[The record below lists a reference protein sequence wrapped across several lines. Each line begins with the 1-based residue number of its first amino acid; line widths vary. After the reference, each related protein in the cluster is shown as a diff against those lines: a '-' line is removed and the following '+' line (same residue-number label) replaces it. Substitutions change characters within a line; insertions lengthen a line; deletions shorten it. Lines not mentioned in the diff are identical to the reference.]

1 MKNKEKK
8 SEMLEQPPLFHVQVL
23 FFIVN
28 EMNSDRLE
36 AFVLTPRNFLESHVS
51 SRNPEWFN
59 GAFYIVFKL
68 FLLQKIIIVAIFMT
82 RNYKII
88 SGKFY
93 DFDSTNAC
101 CTENVGR
108 RKTKTESELLLY
120 YDMI

>member
-82 RNYKII
+82 RNYKISFMI
-88 SGKFY
+88 SIRQTRVVLKMLDGEKLKRRVNSF
-93 DFDSTNAC
+93 
-101 CTENVGR
+101 CT
-108 RKTKTESELLLY
+108 
-120 YDMI
+120 MI